1 MAYPERKRL
10 WDMRSSGGKSV
21 LEVYTEKDGWKPSG
35 NRAEQDHHAIPES
48 EMIEKGFN
56 PDISPS
62 MPLGR
67 NEHVGPG
74 TILDPETGE
83 LRMAGYGER
92 AYSCHPDIYNA
103 LTDYQAG
110 DADAFKKAAKKHI
123 EAARNGESILNAD
136 PQLQGYLVEK
146 AEEREMKY
154 ALEHPEDPMPVIKHR
169 NKSPGASFWDIF
181 TGKRG
186 YEEDQE

>member
-1 MAYPERKRL
+1 MA
-10 WDMRSSGGKSV
+10 KSV
-21 LEVYTEKDGWKPSG
+21 VIYSTPTCHFCKLAKDYFDKNGIKYTAYDVSSDIEKR
-35 NRAEQDHHAIPES
+35 N

-62 MPLGR
+62 MPLGK

-74 TILDPETGE
+74 TVLDPETGE